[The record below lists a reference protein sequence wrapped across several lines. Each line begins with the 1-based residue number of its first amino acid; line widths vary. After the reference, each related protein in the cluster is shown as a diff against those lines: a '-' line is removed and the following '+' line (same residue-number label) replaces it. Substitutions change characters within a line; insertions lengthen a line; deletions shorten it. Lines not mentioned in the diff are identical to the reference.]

1 MAWVETSTPPFV
13 ARHDSEDEEGARQVL
28 ATLAGA
34 RGRIDP
40 LLGVSL
46 EEVTVVVHRSDAQL
60 VLAQPVL
67 PLVRRLTAPAA
78 RRYLAGWAG
87 ADELHVLSPDALARR
102 ASSVPGS
109 REMLSLVPAAL
120 YARLAVGAANPRL
133 PPPFTAGAM
142 IRYWRWAWLVEGAAQ
157 WLGGQA
163 RHARPAI
170 ARRLRE
176 GGEPSF
182 PPGVRDATLLGG
194 SLLDL
199 LAREE
204 GREAVAAI
212 VSHLHPD
219 GPRAA
224 LEDAFGAR
232 ALAHTER
239 AWRAGLRRPEPG
251 RGRERGPG
259 RASTPR

>member
-1 MAWVETSTPPFV
+1 MAWVETRSPPFV
-13 ARHDSEDEEGARQVL
+13 ARHDSADEEGARGVL

-34 RGRIDP
+34 RTRVDP

-67 PLVRRLTAPAA
+67 PLVRHLTAPAA

-87 ADELHVLSPDALARR
+87 ADELHVLAPDVLARR
-102 ASSVPGS
+102 ASSVAGS

-120 YARLAVGAANPRL
+120 YARLAVGVANHRL
-133 PPPFTAGAM
+133 PPPFTPGAT
-142 IRYWRWAWLVEGAAQ
+142 IRHWRWAWLVEGAAQ
-157 WLGGQA
+157 WLAGQA

-194 SLLDL
+194 SVLDL

-204 GREAVAAI
+204 GREAVAALI
-212 VSHLHPD
+212 SHLHPD

-232 ALAHTER
+232 SLAHTER
-239 AWRAGLRRPEPG
+239 TWRAGLG
-251 RGRERGPG
+251 RSERGHVSA
-259 RASTPR
+259 R